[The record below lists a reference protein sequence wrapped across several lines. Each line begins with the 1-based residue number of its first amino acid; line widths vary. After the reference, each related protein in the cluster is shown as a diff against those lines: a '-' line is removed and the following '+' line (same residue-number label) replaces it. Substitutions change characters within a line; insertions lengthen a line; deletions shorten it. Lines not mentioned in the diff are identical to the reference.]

1 MAMKVSG
8 ERKNMDGVFIFKTER
23 DFFRLID
30 ERLEKEGFE
39 VLDIFGPMPEEGR
52 PAQIRLQEGA

>member
-1 MAMKVSG
+1 MAMKVSS

-39 VLDIFGPMPEEGR
+39 VLDIFGPMPEESR